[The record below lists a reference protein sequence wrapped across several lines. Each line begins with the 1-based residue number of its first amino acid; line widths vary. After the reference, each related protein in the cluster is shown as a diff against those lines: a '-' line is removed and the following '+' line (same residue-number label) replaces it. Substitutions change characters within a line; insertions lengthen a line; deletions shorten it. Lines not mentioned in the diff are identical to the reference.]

1 MVGRTGLDPPTRR
14 ITLLSDDDLRLF
26 AEGRHTR
33 LYERL
38 GSHPMDVGGSPGVYF
53 ATWAPEAARVSVMGD
68 FNGWDQD
75 AHPMHRIADSGIWEC
90 AIVGASPGDR
100 YKYRIVSRHGMQAR
114 EKADPYG
121 AWTERRPGNDSRVWA
136 PYYRWGDDEWM
147 EKRSS
152 CLAHDAPVAIYEVHA
167 GSWRRVSEEGNRPL
181 TYRELAGTLPE
192 YVADLGFSHVEL
204 MPLTEYPFGPS
215 WGYQATGYF
224 SPTSR
229 YGEPENLMFL
239 IDRLHRHGIGV
250 ILDWVPS
257 HFATDD
263 HGPAVFDGSHLY
275 EHADPRQG
283 IHPDWGSA
291 IFNYG
296 RNEVRSFLL
305 SSALSWLD
313 RYHVDGLR
321 VDAVASMLYLD
332 YSRADGE
339 WVPNEEG
346 GRENLAAVRFLRDL
360 NTAVYGAFPGV
371 QTFAE
376 ESTSWPGVTSP
387 VHRRGL
393 GFGYKWDMGWMHDTL
408 SYLARDPVHRSHHHD
423 ELTFRSVY
431 AGAERFVLPLSHDEV
446 VHGKGSLLS
455 RMWGDRWQ
463 SFANLRLLYAYMFT
477 APGKKLL
484 FMGGEFAQPDEWR
497 HDGSLDWRLLDDP
510 MHRGVRTLVSDLA
523 TLYRSIPAL
532 HRGDHDADG
541 FAWVGADDRTR
552 SVVSYLRRDPVSG
565 ATVLVA
571 LNCTPVPRY
580 GYRMSVPKG
589 GYWRELINSDAREYG
604 GTGVGNLG
612 GLRTE
617 AATDGT
623 SGAILSLS
631 LPPLGGLVL
640 AGPEA

>member
-1 MVGRTGLDPPTRR
+1 MGRTGLGPPPGR
-14 ITLLSDDDLRLF
+14 ITLLSEEDLWLF

-33 LYERL
+33 LYDRL
-38 GSHPMDVGGSPGVYF
+38 GSHPMDMAGVPGVYF
-53 ATWAPEAARVSVMGD
+53 ATWAPEAAEVSVIGD
-68 FNGWDQD
+68 FNGWDPD
-75 AHPMHRIADSGIWEC
+75 SHPMQPIADSGIWEC
-90 AIVGASPGDR
+90 PVVGADRGDR
-100 YKYRIVSRHGMQAR
+100 YKYRIVSRHGTSAL
-114 EKADPYG
+114 EKADPFG
-121 AWTERRPGNDSRVWA
+121 AWTERRPGTATRVWGQD
-136 PYYRWGDDEWM
+136 YRWGDDEWM
-147 EKRSS
+147 EERAARI
-152 CLAHDAPVAIYEVHA
+152 AHDAPVAIYEVHA
-167 GSWRRVSEEGNRPL
+167 GSWRRVPEEANRPL
-181 TYRELAGTLPE
+181 TYRELARTLPD

-204 MPLTEYPFGPS
+204 MPVTEYPYGPS
-215 WGYQATGYF
+215 WGYQTTGYF

-229 YGEPENLMFL
+229 YGDPEDLMFL
-239 IDRLHRHGIGV
+239 IDRLHRRGIGV

-263 HGPAVFDGSHLY
+263 HGPARFDGSHLY

-283 IHPDWGSA
+283 MHPDWGSA

-313 RYHVDGLR
+313 RYHIDGLR

-371 QTFAE
+371 HAFAE

-387 VHRRGL
+387 VHHGGL

-408 SYLARDPVHRSHHHD
+408 SYLGRDPIHRSHHHG

-455 RMWGDRWQ
+455 RMWGDTWQ
-463 SFANLRLLYAYMFT
+463 SFANLRLLYTLMFT
-477 APGKKLL
+477 TPGKKLL
-484 FMGGEFAQPDEWR
+484 FMGGEFAQADEWR
-497 HDGSLDWRLLDDP
+497 HDSSLDWHLLDDP
-510 MHRGVRTLVSDLA
+510 RHRGIRALVSDLA
-523 TLYRSIPAL
+523 TVYRSVPAL
-532 HRGDHDADG
+532 HTGDHDADG
-541 FAWVGADDRTR
+541 FAWVDADDRSR
-552 SVVSYLRRDPVSG
+552 SLLAYLRRDPVGG
-565 ATVLVA
+565 ATALVA
-571 LNCTPVPRY
+571 LNCTPVPRHR
-580 GYRMSVPKG
+580 YRVSVPRPG
-589 GYWRELINSDAREYG
+589 LWRELVNSDAREYG

-612 GLRTE
+612 GLWTE
-617 AATDGT
+617 PEPQGS
-623 SGAILSLS
+623 SGGILSLS

-640 AGPEA
+640 VAPDS